1 MKLMLLIS
9 LLFSAAGS
17 YAHDYFFAFAELDY
31 NSTEKCFEITLE
43 GSAHDVEDVLNETG
57 IPIKELEDH
66 STDQTMLAKIE
77 SFINTGFTLNSGNA
91 TANLKLIGMEVKT
104 NGMVYFYL
112 KSHPLDILDN
122 KVTIRFDWLMDQLP
136 QQQNKVT
143 IRYNNQKHT
152 AVFLPTKR
160 SEIIEL

>member
-1 MKLMLLIS
+1 MKLVLLFS

-43 GSAHDVEDVLNETG
+43 GSAHDVEDVLNESG

-66 STDQTMLAKIE
+66 YTDQTMLAKIE
-77 SFINTGFTLNSGNA
+77 SFINTGFTLTSG
-91 TANLKLIGMEVKT
+91 TTTTNLKLIGMEVKT

-112 KSHPLDILDN
+112 KSSPIELIDKKIT
-122 KVTIRFDWLMDQLP
+122 VRFDWLMDALP
-136 QQQNKVT
+136 QQQNKIT
-143 IRYNNQKHT
+143 LRYNNQKYT

-160 SEIIEL
+160 SEILEL